1 MRHVVAPRVTHVWV
15 SLKATAAVRVA
26 GVVQHLHT
34 VELDASLASETA
46 AATPDQ
52 DPPPARLLQRHHR
65 PHHLDLL
72 SNA

>member
-34 VELDASLASETA
+34 VELDASPASETV
-46 AATPDQ
+46 AATPDR
-52 DPPPARLLQRHHR
+52 DLLPASLLQLHHR
-65 PHHLDLL
+65 QPHLDLL
-72 SNA
+72 FNA